1 MIHET
6 IRSEPSSSL
15 ASATAASIASIL
27 AGSGKCVRPL
37 GEHLKRIQ
45 LEIVFGRWHHLRR
58 RANGGEDLP
67 GLECLAAEATT
78 GLQSRSNLG
87 SASWRWLCRLKRPSG
102 EKAGIFASAFQ
113 RVAMPQNL
121 PFVDLA
127 VLPAGVSAPRSDAGN
142 AAIRFEGDVGCV
154 TKGAA
159 IMWQLRRWLGGISA
173 ERLVRPEMAITVGRQ
188 AQSSTHSG
196 QLREQGPTSVPG
208 SRDRGRRDQGDDGPV
223 RRVEFGHQVAP
234 ASGPRGRLAL
244 CRRAARLAAQPV
256 PAAARKVSARARWTG
271 SKSR

>member
-1 MIHET
+1 MPVEMGIQREG
-6 IRSEPSSSL
+6 RYFCLCFSKRCG
-15 ASATAASIASIL
+15 AA
-27 AGSGKCVRPL
+27 
-37 GEHLKRIQ
+37 
-45 LEIVFGRWHHLRR
+45 
-58 RANGGEDLP
+58 
-67 GLECLAAEATT
+67 
-78 GLQSRSNLG
+78 
-87 SASWRWLCRLKRPSG
+87 
-102 EKAGIFASAFQ
+102 
-113 RVAMPQNL
+113 NL

-196 QLREQGPTSVPG
+196 QLRERGPTESRAAETEVAEAKAMTVLSAGSSSVSG
-208 SRDRGRRDQGDDGPV
+208 
-223 RRVEFGHQVAP
+223 QVAP